1 MYGQEGNLRIEESSK
16 DGDGSSKGVD
26 GLDGCVE
33 DDDGR
38 DDDWYALH
46 GVADAKCQRRD
57 FVKWHVGDLVVE
69 VVEYALSRHPPAFF
83 MLSTRQEK
91 TRHAHNIPIT

>member
-1 MYGQEGNLRIEESSK
+1 MYGQEGYLRIEESSK

-38 DDDWYALH
+38 DDD
-46 GVADAKCQRRD
+46 
-57 FVKWHVGDLVVE
+57 
-69 VVEYALSRHPPAFF
+69 
-83 MLSTRQEK
+83 
-91 TRHAHNIPIT
+91 